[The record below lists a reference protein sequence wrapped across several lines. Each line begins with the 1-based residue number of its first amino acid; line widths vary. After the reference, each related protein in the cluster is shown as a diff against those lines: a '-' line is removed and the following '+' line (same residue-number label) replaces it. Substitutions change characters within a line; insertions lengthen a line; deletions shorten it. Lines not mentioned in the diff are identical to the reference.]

1 MPYNSDYIFVH
12 QIRVYASNDTSV
24 NLVPEG
30 IHRDGYN
37 IIGMCV
43 INRENIQG
51 GISNVYDSEKNIV
64 LTNQLQRGEMLIV
77 NDAKM
82 YHDVT
87 PIKLHDNNR
96 EGYRDIF
103 VFTTI
108 S

>member
-1 MPYNSDYIFVH
+1 
-12 QIRVYASNDTSV
+12 
-24 NLVPEG
+24 
-30 IHRDGYN
+30 
-37 IIGMCV
+37 MCV